1 MSLRVMSLVWENFK
15 RGGSEKLALLAMAD
29 WCNDQGGSLR
39 PSMRAI
45 AAKIGVSEKQA
56 RVVIHR
62 LIDAG
67 YLSVIGNAQGGKPG
81 QSRHYRLN
89 VEQLLTPPLE
99 GTTPTQVRNPSRKPV
114 FTPPPERS
122 QTTSEP
128 SGTVR
133 ERKSTPQPTATELP
147 PEPPKT
153 YQGTRLPA
161 DWSPDETSITDAYRI
176 QPGWSREKV
185 LDVAE
190 SFRDYWVSLSGSR
203 GIKADWHATWRNWV
217 RRERSPA
224 SGSHH
229 TSAAERR
236 ETERRDALAI
246 LTGRRPIKHGTK
258 PDMKPDTKPEIQGY
272 EIQGEASRVA

>member
-62 LIDAG
+62 LIDGG
-67 YLSVIGNAQGGKPG
+67 YLTVIGNAHGGKPG

-99 GTTPTQVRNPSRKPV
+99 GTTPPQVRNPSRKLV

-133 ERKSTPQPTATELP
+133 ERKSAP
-147 PEPPKT
+147 PSVTTTSTSDHPKT
-153 YQGTRLPA
+153 HQGTRLQA
-161 DWSPDETSITDAYRI
+161 DWIPDEASIADAFRI

-217 RRERSPA
+217 RRERSSA
-224 SGSHH
+224 SGGHH
-229 TSAAERR
+229 LSAAERR
-236 ETERRDALAI
+236 EAERRDALAI
-246 LTGRRPIKHGTK
+246 LTGRRPSKLDIK
-258 PDMKPDTKPEIQGY
+258 PDITPEIQGY

>member
-99 GTTPTQVRNPSRKPV
+99 GTTPAQVRNPSHQPV

-133 ERKSTPQPTATELP
+133 ERKSSPAELASTPT
-147 PEPPKT
+147 PEPAKT
-153 YQGTRLPA
+153 HQGSRLPA
-161 DWSPDETSITDAYRI
+161 DWSPDEASIADAFRI
-176 QPGWSREKV
+176 QPTWSREKV

-190 SFRDYWVSLSGSR
+190 SFKDYWVALSGSR
-203 GIKADWHATWRNWV
+203 GLKADWRATWRNWV

-224 SGSHH
+224 SGSPH

-236 ETERRDALAI
+236 EAERRDALAI
-246 LTGRRPIKHGTK
+246 LTGRRPIK
-258 PDMKPDTKPEIQGY
+258 PDAKPEIQGY

>member
-62 LIDAG
+62 LIDGG
-67 YLSVIGNAQGGKPG
+67 YLTVIGNAHGGKPG

-99 GTTPTQVRNPSRKPV
+99 GTTPPQVRNPSCKPV

-133 ERKSTPQPTATELP
+133 ERKSAPPSVTATSTFDH
-147 PEPPKT
+147 PKT
-153 YQGTRLPA
+153 HQGTRLQP
-161 DWSPDETSITDAYRI
+161 DWIPDEASIADAFRI

-217 RRERSPA
+217 RRERSSA
-224 SGSHH
+224 SGGHH
-229 TSAAERR
+229 PSAAERR
-236 ETERRDALAI
+236 EAERRDALAI
-246 LTGRRPIKHGTK
+246 LTGRRPSK
-258 PDMKPDTKPEIQGY
+258 PDIKPDITPEIKGY